1 MGLLAGL
8 PCLVSKKERM
18 HLAPW
23 RLDVPGLGD
32 SWGRPIIGDGRR
44 VGGMDDGDKKGKG
57 RG

>member
-44 VGGMDDGDKKGKG
+44 VGGMDDGRRWPGG
-57 RG
+57 